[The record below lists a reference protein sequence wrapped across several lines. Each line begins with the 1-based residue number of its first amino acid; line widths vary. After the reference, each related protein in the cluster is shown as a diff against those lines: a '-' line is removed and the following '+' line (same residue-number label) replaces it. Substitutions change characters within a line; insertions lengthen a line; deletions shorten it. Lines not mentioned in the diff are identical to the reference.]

1 MVQNENHYFKFIGI
15 GAFKRL
21 EKSDP
26 RTLAKIISLI
36 VETTSNPFS
45 GTGKP
50 EPLKHSLKGKWSRR
64 ITQEHRLVYEVKAD
78 TIWIVSC
85 RFPYD

>member
-1 MVQNENHYFKFIGI
+1 MKTITLSPQ
-15 GAFKRL
+15 AL
-21 EKSDP
+21 EHLDDWKKSDP
-26 RTLAKIISLI
+26 KALAKIISLI
-36 VETTSNPFS
+36 VETASNPFA

-64 ITQEHRLVYEVKAD
+64 ITQEHRLVYEVKEE

-85 RFPYD
+85 RFHYD

>member
-1 MVQNENHYFKFIGI
+1 MRTITLSPE
-15 GAFKRL
+15 AL
-21 EKSDP
+21 EELDDWKKSDP

-36 VETTSNPFS
+36 VETASNPFS

-64 ITQEHRLVYEVKAD
+64 ITQSHSLV
-78 TIWIVSC
+78 
-85 RFPYD
+85 